1 MNQGVKFNDRYATRN
16 GYTLIGLFDEN
27 KNPWNSNFTHPG
39 GETDTA
45 VKVYAKYLEG
55 DYTVVRTAT
64 ELKIAANGNNN
75 IYIANDIDMQGES
88 LSFKNFTKEFLG
100 NNCTISNFVLSYSS
114 TKDSL
119 VSDYEDNSKNSLS
132 ISLFGDTNGAKICDV
147 NFTGVTVDVDA
158 KTYTVVKPMVD
169 VAFDAGD
176 KAAVATVNTNK
187 NIGIQLPVPA
197 NDQFVFR
204 GWYVDEACETAVTLV
219 DGKYVPTASVTLYA
233 KWDAKV
239 TLTIVYG
246 NGMANGVYDY
256 GADDALDM
264 EQYKPAGANNKFFEG
279 WYTDEALTQAFEAT
293 TITADTTV
301 YVKWTDAGNYTLVSE
316 GSYGFEYNAE
326 GGYWANN
333 NQGVDSTSA
342 SIKITAL
349 DGPYR

>member
-1 MNQGVKFNDRYATRN
+1 
-16 GYTLIGLFDEN
+16 
-27 KNPWNSNFTHPG
+27 
-39 GETDTA
+39 
-45 VKVYAKYLEG
+45 
-55 DYTVVRTAT
+55 
-64 ELKIAANGNNN
+64 
-75 IYIANDIDMQGES
+75 
-88 LSFKNFTKEFLG
+88 
-100 NNCTISNFVLSYSS
+100 
-114 TKDSL
+114 
-119 VSDYEDNSKNSLS
+119 
-132 ISLFGDTNGAKICDV
+132 
-147 NFTGVTVDVDA
+147 
-158 KTYTVVKPMVD
+158 MVD

-219 DGKYVPTASVTLYA
+219 DGKYVPTSSVTLYA

-256 GADDALDM
+256 GANDALDM

-279 WYTDEALTQAFEAT
+279 WYTDEALTEAFEAT

-333 NQGVDSTSA
+333 NQGVDSTTA

-349 DGPYR
+349 DGPVQVKVTYWISSEAKWDYLSSAVSGTVEGASINTKGSNYTQEEAQVGEFMLQQGATLSFTYKKDGSGNNGDDTAYLILEINGVVVTAYVSAE

>member
-1 MNQGVKFNDRYATRN
+1 
-16 GYTLIGLFDEN
+16 
-27 KNPWNSNFTHPG
+27 
-39 GETDTA
+39 
-45 VKVYAKYLEG
+45 
-55 DYTVVRTAT
+55 
-64 ELKIAANGNNN
+64 
-75 IYIANDIDMQGES
+75 
-88 LSFKNFTKEFLG
+88 
-100 NNCTISNFVLSYSS
+100 
-114 TKDSL
+114 
-119 VSDYEDNSKNSLS
+119 
-132 ISLFGDTNGAKICDV
+132 
-147 NFTGVTVDVDA
+147 
-158 KTYTVVKPMVD
+158 MVD

-176 KAAVATVNTNK
+176 KAVVATVNTNK

-279 WYTDEALTQAFEAT
+279 WYTDEGLTQAFEAT

-349 DGPYR
+349 DGPVQVKVTYWISSEKNYDYLSSATSGTVEGTRIYTKGSNYTQEEAQVGEFMLQQGATLSFTYKKDGSGNNGDDTAYLILEINGVVVTAYVSAE